1 MLKDKLLQLTT
12 VKHCAVGN
20 IMEKMDKETKVAF
33 VEVMRSSVGHK
44 TISDAL
50 SLEGLNI
57 SRESLQNNSVLR
69 TIKAKVLS
77 KVFEA
82 LKVFPAFFN

>member
-20 IMEKMDKETKVAF
+20 IMEKMDKDTKVAF

-50 SLEGLNI
+50 SEEGLNI
-57 SRESLQNNSVLR
+57 SRDAIRSR
-69 TIKAKVLS
+69 RICFA
-77 KVFEA
+77 EA
-82 LKVFPAFFN
+82 TKDRCECRMAEMSNKK